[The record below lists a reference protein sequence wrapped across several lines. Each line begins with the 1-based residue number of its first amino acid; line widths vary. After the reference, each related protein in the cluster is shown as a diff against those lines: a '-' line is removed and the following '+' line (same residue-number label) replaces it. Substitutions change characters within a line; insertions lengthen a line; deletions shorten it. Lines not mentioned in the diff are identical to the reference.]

1 MNTDER
7 VAELE
12 RLREEMD
19 RTAKP
24 SEAMKQF
31 EAALA
36 EKARTRLFNEIQ
48 KKWDEAWNELANQVV
63 GAKRRRR

>member
-24 SEAMKQF
+24 SKAMKQF
-31 EAALA
+31 EAELVETA
-36 EKARTRLFNEIQ
+36 KKRLFNETQ
-48 KKWDEAWNELANQVV
+48 KKLDEAWNELADQVV